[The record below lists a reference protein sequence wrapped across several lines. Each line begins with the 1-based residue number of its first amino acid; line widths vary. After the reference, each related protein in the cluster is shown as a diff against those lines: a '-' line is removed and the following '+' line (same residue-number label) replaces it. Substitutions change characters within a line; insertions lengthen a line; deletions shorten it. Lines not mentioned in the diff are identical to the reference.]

1 MASEEAKQRSD
12 SAANVQR
19 HWRGLH
25 ERWKV
30 MKQLTWVV
38 SSGLDKVEEQDLF
51 DLGAFLAQEDL
62 AAQLERRGSLAGPL
76 EIDGSE
82 KPKRPAISS
91 TKLSFPLQEAGVLD
105 LVSALCR
112 KQLPSKAFVVE
123 LLTKQAELLKAL
135 PNVCEYTVPA
145 NVEMCIVGDIHGQFN
160 DLMHIF
166 RTRGFPSATRPYL
179 FNGDFVDRGDC
190 GVEVTLTMF
199 AWQQLFPG
207 SVFLNRGNHEE
218 RSVHSMYGFQQ
229 ECLRKYDR
237 SVYELFNVAFT
248 HLPIGA
254 ILNGAVLVVHGGID
268 NELELEKLREA
279 PRAEYVVNVSGG
291 TGGQK
296 RLIHPAM
303 RARMAEIEAR
313 DKRQRPINSALWND
327 PMQCEGILP
336 NKPRGTGNLFGPDV
350 AKSWLE
356 REGLGLIVR
365 SHEQVREGFDWPFAP
380 GESCVTVFSASNYA
394 GKTQNKGAVA
404 LLSAPG
410 AEGGASERVSAGG
423 SAALAGAE
431 GSAAAAGGT
440 SGGGDGQPAA
450 VPMSYTYPFGTLRF
464 LQHEAEHISGLRVEQ
479 RNVHKLRCLCIKYRA
494 ELLKAYTE
502 ADEPGTKRLPV
513 GLWASITTD
522 VLKVSFG
529 LMPLRH
535 HLLGPSN
542 DAATIDYAAFL
553 RRFQLVR
560 PELDPLYR
568 RHEYLLAL
576 MYKVDAE
583 GAGSVTPQE
592 FAKVCAVMATQ
603 FEAEAAGELCADPE
617 KLLAALGPVG
627 TLGIE
632 SGKLD
637 IGAVGDQFRVR
648 PEHGQRPSLLA
659 LMHHLDRHDIQNLVR
674 PAVPMEVNE
683 GDEGSPPDSGDEAPP
698 PSLLGG
704 GGGGGGMGL
713 SRGGGGMLMRR

>member
-62 AAQLERRGSLAGPL
+62 VVQLERRGSLAGPN
-76 EIDGSE
+76 EGDGSE
-82 KPKRPAISS
+82 ETKRPAISS
-91 TKLSFPLQEAGVLD
+91 AKLSFPLEEAGVLD

-112 KQLPSKAFVVE
+112 KQLPPKAFVVE

-135 PNVCEYTVPA
+135 PNVCEYTVPP

-166 RTRGFPSATRPYL
+166 RTRGFPSTTRPYL

-190 GVEVTLTMF
+190 GVEVTLTIF

-237 SVYELFNVAFT
+237 SIYELFNEAFT

-254 ILNGAVLVVHGGID
+254 ILNGAILVVHGGID
-268 NELELEKLREA
+268 DELELDKLREA

-291 TGGQK
+291 CGGQK

-336 NKPRGTGNLFGPDV
+336 NKPRGTGNLFGPDI
-350 AKSWLE
+350 AKSFLE
-356 REGLGLIVR
+356 REKLGLIVR

-410 AEGGASERVSAGG
+410 AEGGSERMSGGGG
-423 SAALAGAE
+423 SAMADAE
-431 GSAAAAGGT
+431 GSAGAGGT
-440 SGGGDGQPAA
+440 SEGGEQPP
-450 VPMSYTYPFGTLRF
+450 VPDRYSFPFGVLRF
-464 LQHEAEHISGLRVEQ
+464 FQYEAEHISGLRVEQ
-479 RNVHKLRCLCIKYRA
+479 RNVHKLRCLCIKHRA

-522 VLKVSFG
+522 VLNVSFG

-560 PELDPLYR
+560 PHPTPLPFSP
-568 RHEYLLAL
+568 HPPPLP
-576 MYKVDAE
+576 
-583 GAGSVTPQE
+583 TPP
-592 FAKVCAVMATQ
+592 AKTPGRA
-603 FEAEAAGELCADPE
+603 PH
-617 KLLAALGPVG
+617 P
-627 TLGIE
+627 
-632 SGKLD
+632 
-637 IGAVGDQFRVR
+637 R
-648 PEHGQRPSLLA
+648 PPRG
-659 LMHHLDRHDIQNLVR
+659 HH
-674 PAVPMEVNE
+674 A
-683 GDEGSPPDSGDEAPP
+683 SPPRARCV
-698 PSLLGG
+698 PSSIRCTAATSTS
-704 GGGGGGMGL
+704 
-713 SRGGGGMLMRR
+713 SRSCTRSTPRALAR